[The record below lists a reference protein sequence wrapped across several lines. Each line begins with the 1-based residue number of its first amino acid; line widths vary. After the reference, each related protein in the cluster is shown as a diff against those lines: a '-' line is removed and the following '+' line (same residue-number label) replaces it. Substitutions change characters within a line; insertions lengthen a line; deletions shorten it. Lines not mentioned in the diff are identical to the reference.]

1 MAIKKDQYIKFAE
14 PIFLI
19 SIWLLVL
26 LLPILILNED
36 GYIDWERVTESWMS
50 ISPFLGLFLLNHFV
64 LVPYLLF
71 RNYQKQYILIAF
83 LIIALFTVASYSLK
97 PDRPGPPGLDNPEEM
112 RGPPMERPMGNKP
125 RLGNPGRQR
134 MPFAFPPYVGVM
146 ITTFLLI
153 GFDTGLRVFVQWL
166 QLGKANAMLEKEN
179 ITSELAFLRHQIS
192 PHFFMNTLNNI
203 HALMDFDVEKAKDS
217 VIQLSKLMR
226 QLLYENES
234 DKVPLKK
241 EIEFIQNYIALMAL
255 RFTENVKINQKYPE
269 VIPDKSIPP
278 MLLTSLIENAFK
290 HGVSYSADSYISLN
304 IACDEQEL
312 LCTIEN
318 SKSGTKPNEDYS
330 GIGIENTRKRLT
342 LLYKDSYT
350 FNVNETESTYQVKLV
365 VPI

>member
-1 MAIKKDQYIKFAE
+1 MALKKEQYIKLAE
-14 PIFLI
+14 PVFLI

-36 GYIDWERVTESWMS
+36 GYINWERVTESWLS

-71 RNYQKQYILIAF
+71 RNYQKQYILVTFVLIAF
-83 LIIALFTVASYSLK
+83 FTIASYSLK
-97 PDRPGPPGLDNPEEM
+97 PDRPRPPGPENREEM
-112 RGPPMERPMGNKP
+112 RGPMMERPMGNRP

-234 DKVPLKK
+234 EKVPLKK
-241 EIEFIQNYIALMAL
+241 ELEFIQNYISLMAL
-255 RFTENVKINQKYPE
+255 RFTEDVKINQKYPD
-269 VIPDKSIPP
+269 VIPDKNIPP

-290 HGVSYSADSYISLN
+290 HGVSYSSDSYISLN
-304 IACDEQEL
+304 IECDEKEL
-312 LCTIEN
+312 SCTIEN
-318 SKSGTKPNEDYS
+318 SKTDNKSNENYS
-330 GIGIENTRKRLT
+330 GIGIENTRKRLA

-350 FNVNETESTYQVKLV
+350 FNANETESKYQVKLV
-365 VPI
+365 VPL